1 MTPPLIW
8 SCPSVAVLQD
18 PELAGRLSANAR
30 KLAESFSSEHV
41 RPQWEKLFAEVMAQ
55 PGTGHEDA
63 N

>member
-1 MTPPLIW
+1 
-8 SCPSVAVLQD
+8 VAVLED

-30 KLAESFSSEHV
+30 KLAECFSSEHV
-41 RPQWEKLFAEVMAQ
+41 RLQWEKLFTEVMTQ